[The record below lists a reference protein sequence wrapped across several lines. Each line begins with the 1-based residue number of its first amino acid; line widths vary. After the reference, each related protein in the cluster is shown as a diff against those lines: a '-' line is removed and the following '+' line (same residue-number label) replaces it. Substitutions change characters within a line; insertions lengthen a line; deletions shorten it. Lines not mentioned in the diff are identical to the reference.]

1 MVWANP
7 SIAKYFLTHFYVFSF
22 IRLPWKSMVHSRKNP
37 LLQANIL
44 FYLEDMEKI
53 YYMFRRKLNQNLT
66 ISNKYNWLVSKWP
79 NLLNNFVYFEDYK
92 KWHSC
97 LLPLAWWKPQIF
109 SRLIRTLQQKVSL
122 YAKCI
127 HWILSEFTSCSERGP
142 MKK

>member
-1 MVWANP
+1 MFFP
-7 SIAKYFLTHFYVFSF
+7 SLGCHENLWFIKERTLCSQPISYFTLKT
-22 IRLPWKSMVHSRKNP
+22 WKKSITCLEKNW
-37 LLQANIL
+37 I
-44 FYLEDMEKI
+44 KI
-53 YYMFRRKLNQNLT
+53 LT

-97 LLPLAWWKPQIF
+97 LLPLAWWKLQIF

-122 YAKCI
+122 YAKWI
-127 HWILSEFTSCSERGP
+127 HWILSEFTSCSEQGP